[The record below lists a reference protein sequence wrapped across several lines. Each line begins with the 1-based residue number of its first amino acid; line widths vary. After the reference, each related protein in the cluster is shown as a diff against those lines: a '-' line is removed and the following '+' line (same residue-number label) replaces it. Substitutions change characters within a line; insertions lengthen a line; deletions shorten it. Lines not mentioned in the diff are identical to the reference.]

1 MILQKKEN
9 SIEFI
14 VLFVIVLNLFL
25 LGLVDFGTVASGI
38 IVFNFIAAFIVAIK
52 KDII

>member
-9 SIEFI
+9 LIDLSI
-14 VLFVIVLNLFL
+14 LFVIVLNLVL
-25 LGLVDFGTVASGI
+25 LGLVEFGTVESGI